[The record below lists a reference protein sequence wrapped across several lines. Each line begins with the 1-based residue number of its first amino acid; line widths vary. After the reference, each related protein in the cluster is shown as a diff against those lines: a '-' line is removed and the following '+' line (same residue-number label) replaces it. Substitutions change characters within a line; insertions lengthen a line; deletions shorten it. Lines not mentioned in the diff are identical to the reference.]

1 MTKAASQSAF
11 VVGEG
16 AQVDGMNRVP
26 ITDVMRIFVRKPGF
40 LLNRIDQIAN
50 ALYGALSEGGETL
63 AQAEMMLAI
72 AARPGSDQVGLARAC
87 GIDTSTTAI
96 ILGNLEMTGRVARA
110 QDERDRRR
118 SLPVLTEAGERQLL
132 TVRTAFD
139 ALQAEMLQ
147 PLSPQMVTSL
157 LEQLVRLVQTSNDSA
172 PRWDREESPLA
183 DAPTMLFRRALQI
196 SHARFNAQVGSMPVT
211 LRQFSALVILE
222 LHPGLSQVEFAR
234 VYGLDPS
241 TCAVVLKKLAARGLL
256 RAVHSTQDR
265 RKNLYFTTEEGR
277 QQIAILQTKA
287 DESEELALEDLAVQ
301 SFQALLPPLQIIVRQ
316 HSPRLRYPG
325 CLPLDESIALN
336 PID

>member
-1 MTKAASQSAF
+1 MTKAASQNAF
-11 VVGEG
+11 ATGEG
-16 AQVDGMNRVP
+16 ARTDEVKRVP

-96 ILGNLEMTGRVARA
+96 ILGNLEMTGLVARA

-118 SLPVLTEAGERQLL
+118 SLPVLTESGARQLPA
-132 TVRTAFD
+132 VRSSFD
-139 ALQAEMLQ
+139 ALQKEMLG

-157 LEQLVRLVQTSNDSA
+157 LEQLDRLVRTSNDSA
-172 PRWDREESPLA
+172 PRWDREGSPLA
-183 DAPTMLFRRALQI
+183 KAPTMLFRRALQI
-196 SHARFNAQVGSMPVT
+196 SHARFNAQLGSMPVT

-222 LHPGLSQVEFAR
+222 LHPALSQVEFAR

-241 TCAVVLKKLAARGLL
+241 TCAVVLKKLAGRGLL
-256 RAVHSTQDR
+256 RAVQSEQDR

-277 QQIAILQTKA
+277 RQISLLQAIA
-287 DESEELALEDLAVQ
+287 DQSEELALEDLAAQ
-301 SFQALLPPLQIIVRQ
+301 SFRALLPPLQIIVRQ
-316 HSPRLRYPG
+316 LSPRLRYPG
-325 CLPLDESIALN
+325 CLPLGETVPLN